1 MGRISVILLAG
12 KVKKVIQCQFNTPVV
27 MTLMLSVQ
35 FSLDSTSPVRLL
47 RHSPSGMA
55 LLGTLLT
62 LIKHV
67 SIPRADLLQHQTTS
81 TSVSDPEGHTVS
93 LYDVDQNTVQPAAGI
108 YGRGGNGFLSLLYT
122 PQFISLER
130 NESLSTVVDE
140 LH

>member
-81 TSVSDPEGHTVS
+81 TFVSNPEGHTVS

-108 YGRGGNGFLSLLYT
+108 YGGKWIYFFTLYPT
-122 PQFISLER
+122 IYFP
-130 NESLSTVVDE
+130 
-140 LH
+140 